1 MFFSFVF
8 LNGFTCVLLS
18 SIHSQVSRIAT
29 HPSVVV
35 WGANNENEQALDWY
49 EPSRRTRDRYV
60 VDYVQLYL
68 ETVLPAIAHADADG
82 RPVVDT
88 SPGEGLVTEA
98 PYVKRWIKVK
108 TKYKKSP
115 IDDDLQLMMSPN

>member
-1 MFFSFVF
+1 M
-8 LNGFTCVLLS
+8 
-18 SIHSQVSRIAT
+18 
-29 HPSVVV
+29 VV
-35 WGANNENEQALDWY
+35 WGANNEDEQALDWY